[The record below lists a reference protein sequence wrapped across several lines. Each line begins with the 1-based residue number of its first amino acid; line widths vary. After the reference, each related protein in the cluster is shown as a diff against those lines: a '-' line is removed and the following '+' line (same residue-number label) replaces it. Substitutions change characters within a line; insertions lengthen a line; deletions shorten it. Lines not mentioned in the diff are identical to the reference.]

1 MKKESLLGRFFKA
14 RWSGCILGPCYGL
27 FIYWWITTLVLKG
40 PPFTDPAQGSL
51 GIDNTSSQ
59 SINESLKLDNTTS
72 TTEMALTT
80 NETTN
85 AVHHFNTNS
94 SRSNVTNA
102 YDFLFSNSS
111 PIQTTKYE
119 PMMTVETRYI

>member
-59 SINESLKLDNTTS
+59 SINESLKLDHTTS

-80 NETTN
+80 DETTN
-85 AVHHFNTNS
+85 AVHHFKTNS
-94 SRSNVTNA
+94 SRSNMTNA

>member
-27 FIYWWITTLVLKG
+27 FIYWWITALVLKG
-40 PPFTDPAQGSL
+40 PPFTDPAQDSL

-59 SINESLKLDNTTS
+59 NINESLKLDHMTS

-80 NETTN
+80 DETT
-85 AVHHFNTNS
+85 
-94 SRSNVTNA
+94 SRPNMTNA
-102 YDFLFSNSS
+102 YDLLFSNSS
-111 PIQTTKYE
+111 PGIQTTKYE